1 MKTKKRLQFIL
12 FSCIVL
18 FFISAFIL
26 QRVVSNKVNSLL
38 EVRLK
43 NVSNQID
50 KVFIINNAAIKGY
63 VEQNSYWDELC
74 TAIQKKDSAWI
85 ATSMAEALK
94 TPSYDANFLC
104 VLDSRGNYIYN
115 EVFNTHKIETNTK
128 RESTINLINTIN
140 PHLTEKYCYK
150 NGDVYFEGYAS
161 AIVPGNDYA
170 KKTKPFGYLLVSKIV
185 NQAYLNH
192 LKEINTDFDYVFE
205 KGASAKPSDFVNNET
220 AVLTCYKS
228 ISCLNGPPLIIKITN
243 NLPETK
249 IYIDFV
255 RVALVLFLLFIG
267 ILIIALYRYF
277 FRYFFKPLEKI
288 TIALEEKNSSAIVNV
303 LAKDTELGKV
313 AKMIDRF
320 FKQNEKY
327 QTEINNRIQT
337 EAELKWAVD
346 KIQIATLEKVRAE
359 QSADAKS
366 EFLSTMS
373 HEIRTPINGV
383 IGVANLLK
391 DEKLTPRQKE
401 YVDILSYS
409 SKHLL
414 ALVSDILDFSKIET
428 GKVEFETTSFDLNVV
443 CESVY
448 QIFKINADAKKI
460 TFSYTPDLSIDNIMY
475 GDSVRVNQILTN
487 LVGNAIKFTHEG
499 SVSLSYKLLSKTTN
513 NCTIQFTISDTGIG
527 IANNEQHKIFDGF
540 SQANKKIS
548 STFGGSGLGLAISK
562 KLIEMQGGKLTMKSE
577 LGKGTDFIFYLT
589 FETHVLDSN
598 LPIIKTSSFLYK
610 NNLTGMKVLVAED
623 NNINVLVI
631 KRFLEKWGVHY
642 RVANNG
648 KYAIDLLE
656 KEDFDVVLM
665 DIHMPE
671 MDGEEATNLIRVNTK
686 DKIRNIPIVALTAN
700 ASVDMQQ
707 KLLNNG
713 FSNYISKPFNPDNLF
728 KILNKYYTAN

>member
-12 FSCIVL
+12 FSCIIL

-26 QRVVSNKVNSLL
+26 QKVVSNKVNSLL

-74 TAIQKKDSAWI
+74 AAVQKKDSAWI

-94 TPSYDANFLC
+94 APSYGANFLC
-104 VLDSRGNYIYN
+104 VLDSKGNYIYN
-115 EVFNTHKIETNTK
+115 EAFNTNKIQINSK
-128 RESTINLINTIN
+128 KESTTSFINNVN
-140 PHLTEKYCYK
+140 PSLTEKYCYK
-150 NGDVYFEGYAS
+150 NGDVYFEGYVS

-170 KKTKPFGYLLVSKIV
+170 KKTKPVGYLLVSKNI
-185 NQAYLNH
+185 
-192 LKEINTDFDYVFE
+192 DFDYAFE
-205 KGASAKPSDFVNNET
+205 EGSITKPIDFVNSET

-255 RVALVLFLLFIG
+255 RVALILFLLFIG
-267 ILIIALYRYF
+267 IVIIALYRYF

-288 TIALEEKNSSAIVNV
+288 TIALEENNSSAIINV

-313 AKMIDRF
+313 AKMIDSF

-428 GKVEFETTSFDLNVV
+428 GKVEFESTSFDLNTV

-460 TFSYTPDLSIDNIMY
+460 IFNYTPDLFISNPIY

-487 LVGNAIKFTHEG
+487 LVGNAIKFTNEG

-513 NCTIQFTISDTGIG
+513 NCTIEFTISDTGIG

-562 KLIEMQGGKLTMKSE
+562 KLIEMQAGKLTMQSE

-589 FETHVLDSN
+589 FETHISDSG
-598 LPIIKTSSFLYK
+598 LPNIKSNSSSSK
-610 NNLTGMKVLVAED
+610 NDLTGMKILVAED

-648 KYAIDLLE
+648 KYALDLLE

-671 MDGEEATNLIRVNTK
+671 MDGEEATNLIRVNIN
-686 DKIRNIPIVALTAN
+686 DKIRSIPIIALTAN

-728 KILNKYYTAN
+728 KILNKYYTL